1 MESDD
6 IIWVG
11 DYLPTVY
18 EVAQTIYHYSKKPTG
33 IKRENIVSLYEKS
46 LRHVWIQAFG
56 EGHVISAL
64 CSKINAVMKDYENR
78 VLRSHNKASLRVRNK
93 EWSKMVLS
101 QKKKGP
107 KCSPQK
113 ISSLFDIGK
122 NTDELTGV
130 EKIFYLDQCTERRYR
145 ISEEIDLD
153 YEMERQQKEAERLL
167 ESQNLQ
173 EEMNNI
179 NQTEDEEVYALYFSC
194 QSVHPSIRHTREKV
208 HIVLA

>member
-1 MESDD
+1 M
-6 IIWVG
+6 
-11 DYLPTVY
+11 
-18 EVAQTIYHYSKKPTG
+18 
-33 IKRENIVSLYEKS
+33 SLYEKS

-56 EGHVISAL
+56 EGHVICRSAL
-64 CSKINAVMKDYENR
+64 CNKINAVMKDYENR

-93 EWSKMVLS
+93 EWSKMVLP

-145 ISEEIDLD
+145 ISEEIDLE
-153 YEMERQQKEAERLL
+153 YEMERQQKEAERLQ

-173 EEMNNI
+173 EEMNYI
-179 NQTEDEEVYALYFSC
+179 NQTEDEEVCAFYFSC
-194 QSVHPSIRHTREKV
+194 QSPSH
-208 HIVLA
+208 